1 MTRRILSTVGLWT
14 IIIVALYAGRGH
26 AGAWLLAAVAAAT
39 QYELYQLL
47 GKIGYRPYSRLGTGF
62 GFLIVLGAYYTP
74 RFSCLVVLGGAPDIL
89 IIAAIVCT
97 LVVLVREKVPGVI
110 HTLMPTLFGILYV
123 PYMLQF
129 LAALPVHFDSET
141 VGIMLAVW
149 LIAVAKFTDVGAL
162 LIGMKFG
169 RHKLAPTLSP
179 AKTWEG
185 AIGGV
190 LMASAVGAS
199 LVFFAGNYFP
209 NCFSPTVAALT
220 ALPIAAAAILS
231 DLLESTLK
239 RQAGVKDSGE
249 IIPGIGGVL
258 DLTDS
263 LILSAPLGF
272 IIFKYLLF

>member
-26 AGAWLLAAVAAAT
+26 AGAWLLAAAAAAT

-47 GKIGYRPYSRLGTGF
+47 GKIGYRPYSKLGTGF
-62 GFLIVLGAYYTP
+62 GLLIVLGAYYTP
-74 RFSCLVVLGGAPDIL
+74 RFSNLVVLGGGTDIL
-89 IIAAIVCT
+89 IIATIVCT
-97 LVVLVREKVPGVI
+97 LVILFREKVNGVI

-149 LIAVAKFTDVGAL
+149 LVAVAKFTDVGAL
-162 LIGMKFG
+162 LIGLKFG
-169 RHKLAPTLSP
+169 RHKLAPSLSP

-199 LVFFAGNYFP
+199 LVFFAGIYFP
-209 NCFSPTVAALT
+209 DSFSPTVAAIT
-220 ALPIAAAAILS
+220 ALPVAAAAILS
-231 DLLESTLK
+231 DLMESTIK
-239 RQAGVKDSGE
+239 RQAGVKDSGDM
-249 IIPGIGGVL
+249 IPGIGGVL

-272 IIFKYLLF
+272 LIFKYLLF